1 MTFFQDL
8 KDQITQD
15 LDQLFEKR
23 EPKVTSNLPVEQELN
38 KLDKQM
44 RQLEK
49 SLDEQQQLEAY
60 FLQELDQSREMMAK
74 RAKQKQM
81 AVSAGEEELIALAHQ
96 EVVRYEELVTDY
108 EVTVEEQKT
117 RVKNIEKRVRE
128 LHFLKKNLK
137 RQHLSEHA
145 RTEEE
150 KAEKMIRH
158 WFKETDERE
167 DEKDATSTEYVDL
180 TAENSELDERFR
192 LLEEQNEHSKQ

>member
-1 MTFFQDL
+1 M
-8 KDQITQD
+8 
-15 LDQLFEKR
+15 
-23 EPKVTSNLPVEQELN
+23 
-38 KLDKQM
+38 
-44 RQLEK
+44 
-49 SLDEQQQLEAY
+49 
-60 FLQELDQSREMMAK
+60 QELDQSREMMAK